1 MTQRRRQ
8 YAGASVVKRAVAAA
22 LAALREHDPQ
32 VDVAGIS
39 FSPDGGV
46 TVLTG
51 KAPSIPR
58 DRGSDGWG
66 DFK

>member
-1 MTQRRRQ
+1 MTTPRRQ
-8 YAGASVVKRAVAAA
+8 YAGPSAVKRAVAAA

-51 KAPSIPR
+51 KAPTPAAQ
-58 DRGSDGWG
+58 GSGDGWEG
-66 DFK
+66 FK